1 MRFLSTILL
10 WVMVISASGLANA
23 KDQRPWNIVLLMAED
38 MSPHLGSY
46 GDATAHTPNLDRLA
60 QVGVRYTRAFTTS
73 GVCATSRAAIIMGP
87 GSAISLLNSRDL
99 PTCYFAGVAE
109 TQL

>member
-1 MRFLSTILL
+1 MGRNVKRLRRSGT
-10 WVMVISASGLANA
+10 VTPVASE
-23 KDQRPWNIVLLMAED
+23 IEI
-38 MSPHLGSY
+38 
-46 GDATAHTPNLDRLA
+46 DATADR
-60 QVGVRYTRAFTTS
+60 VWS
-73 GVCATSRAAIIMGP
+73 P

>member
-1 MRFLSTILL
+1 MELGKFGVWVSFDGVEMSVAVEANQRIESLGYSTL
-10 WVMVISASGLANA
+10 W
-23 KDQRPWNIVLLMAED
+23 
-38 MSPHLGSY
+38 
-46 GDATAHTPNLDRLA
+46 
-60 QVGVRYTRAFTTS
+60 
-73 GVCATSRAAIIMGP
+73 P